1 MSHFNKL
8 PIHTGVKSPI
18 PKHIIAILFFIFFA
32 LSANAKRP
40 NIIII
45 LTDDQGSIDAGCYG
59 AKDLITPHT
68 DSLATRGIRFTQFY
82 SAAPVCSPSRAGLLT
97 GRYPIHAGVPGNT
110 TSQKGRPGM
119 PGEQIT
125 IAEHF
130 KAAGYKTAHI
140 GKWHLGYI
148 PEHMPNEPVSYTH
161 LTLPTKA

>member
-1 MSHFNKL
+1 MKFFFRK
-8 PIHTGVKSPI
+8 II
-18 PKHIIAILFFIFFA
+18 PAIALLLG
-32 LSANAKRP
+32 LSLQSLASRKP

-59 AKDLITPHT
+59 AKDLETPNI
-68 DSLATRGIRFTQFY
+68 DGIASRGIRFTQFY

-110 TSQKGRPGM
+110 TSQKGKPGM

-130 KAAGYKTAHI
+130 KAAGY
-140 GKWHLGYI
+140 
-148 PEHMPNEPVSYTH
+148 
-161 LTLPTKA
+161 